1 MHQLRTFDFFIHS
14 FQSCQQKMNS
24 SDFIFP
30 KDADETLRVQ
40 IASMFGGMGVGDKN
54 GMCPVKKRKL
64 ICEMRHHH
72 HHCNNNHR
80 HNHHPY
86 FVYVTHQN

>member
-1 MHQLRTFDFFIHS
+1 
-14 FQSCQQKMNS
+14 MNS

-30 KDADETLRVQ
+30 KDADEKLRVQ

-54 GMCPVKKRKL
+54 EMCPVKKRKL